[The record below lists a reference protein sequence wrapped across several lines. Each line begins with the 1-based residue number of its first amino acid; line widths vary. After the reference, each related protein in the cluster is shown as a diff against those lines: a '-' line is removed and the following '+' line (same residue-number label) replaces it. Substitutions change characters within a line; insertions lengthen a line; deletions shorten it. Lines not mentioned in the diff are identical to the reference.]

1 MSVGQSV
8 GGSDKIFFS
17 NSASPSR
24 ETQHIICDPWNPWN
38 PWNQE
43 YKLRTFTV
51 MMTTIMKIRKL
62 SNVLEEIIW
71 GRIGVLMAFFP
82 WQIRRMLWATCGSSQ
97 DEIYYDV

>member
-51 MMTTIMKIRKL
+51 MMITIMMIRKL
-62 SNVLEEIIW
+62 RNLFEVIIW
-71 GRIGVLMAFFP
+71 RRIGALMAFSP
-82 WQIRRMLWATCGSSQ
+82 AQATAQAGQ
-97 DEIYYDV
+97 